1 MGTRSGRRKEFGPSS
16 STGWTP
22 SPPRS
27 PEESRDQGNESGG
40 EDGEIESISN
50 IENHSGQEMRNE
62 TGMLNTTMQ
71 HAEDQRMTNALVRA
85 LRHAKTQG
93 TLRIE
98 GMLDTRQAK
107 RR

>member
-40 EDGEIESISN
+40 EDGEVESISN

-62 TGMLNTTMQ
+62 TGMLNTTIQ
-71 HAEDQRMTNALVRA
+71 HAEDCCTGISNNTVYN
-85 LRHAKTQG
+85 KTDNSRNTDNSMKQ
-93 TLRIE
+93 TIQDR
-98 GMLDTRQAK
+98 
-107 RR
+107 

>member
-1 MGTRSGRRKEFGPSS
+1 METRKRAMGTRSGRRKEFGPSS

-40 EDGEIESISN
+40 EDGEVESISN
-50 IENHSGQEMRNE
+50 IESHSGQEMRNE

-71 HAEDQRMTNALVRA
+71 HAEVLH
-85 LRHAKTQG
+85 RHLKQHS
-93 TLRIE
+93 L
-98 GMLDTRQAK
+98 
-107 RR
+107 